1 MVGWLILFAAIGL
14 VTVLAL
20 LALGVAYV
28 FAWWHTR
35 GWRW

>member
-35 GWRW
+35 DWKW